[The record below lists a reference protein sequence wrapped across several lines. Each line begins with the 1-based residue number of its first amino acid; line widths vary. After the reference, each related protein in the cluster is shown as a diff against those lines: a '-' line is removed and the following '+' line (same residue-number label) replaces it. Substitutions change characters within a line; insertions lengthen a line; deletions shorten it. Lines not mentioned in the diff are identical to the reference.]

1 MMKKIFSALLGLML
15 CVLIFAA
22 CGSSADEPGSSLLE
36 SASPSPSASVSPPPT
51 AKPTAKPTA
60 TPTVK
65 PTAKPAASPTVAPK
79 STQAPTPEPTP
90 VPTKAPTPTPT
101 PVPTPKPTPTQ
112 APTPVPTPEP
122 TPEPTPVP
130 PSPYDYVG
138 VDINTFY
145 SVFGYPSGSN
155 YAPSCTGD
163 GGEDGLLYYN
173 GYVVV
178 TYRDSNGNETVL
190 SVG

>member
-1 MMKKIFSALLGLML
+1 MMKNFLSSLLGIMLCILIFS
-15 CVLIFAA
+15 A
-22 CGSSADEPGSSLLE
+22 CGSSVDKPGSSLLE
-36 SASPSPSASVSPPPT
+36 NASPSPSAS
-51 AKPTAKPTA
+51 
-60 TPTVK
+60 
-65 PTAKPAASPTVAPK
+65 ASP
-79 STQAPTPEPTP
+79 S
-90 VPTKAPTPTPT
+90 
-101 PVPTPKPTPTQ
+101 PTPKPTTKPTSKPTTKPTTKPTASPTVEPTSAPEPTEAPTLESTPTPIPVSTP
-112 APTPVPTPEP
+112 APTPAPTPEP

-145 SVFGYPSGSN
+145 SVFGYPNDSAYG
-155 YAPSCTGD
+155 PSCMGD
-163 GGEDGLLYYN
+163 GEDGLLYYS

>member
-1 MMKKIFSALLGLML
+1 MMKNSLSTLLCLML
-15 CVLIFAA
+15 CILIFAA

-36 SASPSPSASVSPPPT
+36 NASPSPSASASPSPT
-51 AKPTAKPTA
+51 AKPTAKPT
-60 TPTVK
+60 TK
-65 PTAKPAASPTVAPK
+65 PTAKPTSSPTAEPTAAPEP
-79 STQAPTPEPTP
+79 TLQPTPEPTL
-90 VPTKAPTPTPT
+90 A
-101 PVPTPKPTPTQ
+101 PTQ
-112 APTPVPTPEP
+112 APTPAPTPDPTLEP

-155 YAPSCTGD
+155 YAPSCMGD

-178 TYRDSNGNETVL
+178 TYRDPNGNETVL

>member
-1 MMKKIFSALLGLML
+1 MMKNFLSSLLGIMLCILIFS
-15 CVLIFAA
+15 A
-22 CGSSADEPGSSLLE
+22 CGSSVDEPGSSLLE
-36 SASPSPSASVSPPPT
+36 NASPSPSAS
-51 AKPTAKPTA
+51 
-60 TPTVK
+60 
-65 PTAKPAASPTVAPK
+65 ASP
-79 STQAPTPEPTP
+79 S
-90 VPTKAPTPTPT
+90 
-101 PVPTPKPTPTQ
+101 PTPKPTTKPTSKPTTKPTASPTVEPTSAPEPTEAPTLESTPTPIPVSTP
-112 APTPVPTPEP
+112 APTPAPTPEP

-145 SVFGYPSGSN
+145 SVFGYPNDSAYG
-155 YAPSCTGD
+155 PSCMGD
-163 GGEDGLLYYN
+163 GEDGLLYYS